1 MNPPIIAPIIANE
14 PPNHFDPE
22 LVHRD
27 LKVHRELWFSVTY
40 MYHHIGDFE
49 NPDEQIRVTEYLLKV
64 QPGKEDQLVQLAT
77 GWNPGIL
84 EWAATNLRTVL
95 SIPIKTLSGRIP
107 KILKVK
113 WVE

>member
-1 MNPPIIAPIIANE
+1 MNPPIIANE
-14 PPNHFDPE
+14 LPNHFDPE
-22 LVHRD
+22 RVHRD
-27 LKVHRELWFSVTY
+27 LNVHRELWFSVTY
-40 MYHHIGDFE
+40 MHHHVGDLE

-64 QPGKEDQLVQLAT
+64 QPGKEDQLTQLAA

-84 EWAATNLRTVL
+84 EWSTTNLRTVL